1 MNYENLF
8 CVLVGGTFGFEFIM
22 SFAAYDTI
30 DTILHHKE
38 KNGFLNL
45 TLFEITLVIFCW
57 PGVLYRKI
65 FDSKK
70 PFYKK
75 TLKEIF
81 FPKRAKAEEVAKKLE
96 KDADNESKI

>member
-8 CVLVGGTFGFEFIM
+8 CILVGGTLGFEFIM
-22 SFAAYDTI
+22 SFAAYDSI

-57 PGVLYRKI
+57 HGVLYRKI

-70 PFYKK
+70 PYYKK
-75 TLKEIF
+75 TVKEIF

-96 KDADNESKI
+96 KRYK

>member
-8 CVLVGGTFGFEFIM
+8 YALGGIFAFEIII
-22 SFAAYDTI
+22 SFAVCDVI
-30 DTILHHKE
+30 NMILHYKE

-45 TLFEITLVIFCW
+45 TLFEATLVIFCW

-70 PFYKK
+70 TFYKK

-81 FPKRAKAEEVAKKLE
+81 IPKRKKKEEVEKK
-96 KDADNESKI
+96 

>member
-8 CVLVGGTFGFEFIM
+8 YALGSIFAFEIII
-22 SFAAYDTI
+22 SFAVCDVI
-30 DTILHHKE
+30 DMILHYKE

-45 TLFEITLVIFCW
+45 TLFEATLVIFCW
-57 PGVLYRKI
+57 PGVLYQKI

-81 FPKRAKAEEVAKKLE
+81 FPKRAKAEEVAEKLE
-96 KDADNESKI
+96 EDTNN

>member
-1 MNYENLF
+1 MNYKDLF
-8 CVLVGGTFGFEFIM
+8 CILGGIFNFEIIM
-22 SFAAYDTI
+22 SFAAYDAI
-30 DTILHHKE
+30 DMILNYKE

-45 TLFEITLVIFCW
+45 TLFEAAFVIFCW
-57 PGVLYRKI
+57 PVVLYLKM
-65 FDSKK
+65 FSGKK

-96 KDADNESKI
+96 KDEDN

>member
-8 CVLVGGTFGFEFIM
+8 CILVGGTFGFEFIM
-22 SFAAYDTI
+22 SFAAYDAI

-57 PGVLYRKI
+57 PGVLFLKM
-65 FDSKK
+65 FGGKK
-70 PFYKK
+70 PFYQR

-96 KDADNESKI
+96 KDADN

>member
-1 MNYENLF
+1 MNYKDLF
-8 CVLVGGTFGFEFIM
+8 CILGGIFNFEIIM
-22 SFAAYDTI
+22 SFAAYDAI
-30 DTILHHKE
+30 DMILNYKE

-45 TLFEITLVIFCW
+45 TLFEAAFVIFCW

-65 FDSKK
+65 FGGKK

-96 KDADNESKI
+96 KDADN

>member
-8 CVLVGGTFGFEFIM
+8 CILVGGTFAVEFIM
-22 SFAAYDTI
+22 SFAAYDSI
-30 DTILHHKE
+30 DTILRHKE

-65 FDSKK
+65 CDSKK

-96 KDADNESKI
+96 KRCK

>member
-8 CVLVGGTFGFEFIM
+8 CILVGGTLGFEFIM

-45 TLFEITLVIFCW
+45 TLFETAFIIFCW

-65 FDSKK
+65 FNSKK

-96 KDADNESKI
+96 KDADN

>member
-8 CVLVGGTFGFEFIM
+8 CILVGGIFGFEFIM
-22 SFAAYDTI
+22 SFAAYDAI
-30 DTILHHKE
+30 DMILNYKE

-45 TLFEITLVIFCW
+45 TLFEAILVIFCW
-57 PGVLYRKI
+57 PGALYRKI
-65 FDSKK
+65 FGGKK
-70 PFYKK
+70 PFYQR

-96 KDADNESKI
+96 EDTNN

>member
-22 SFAAYDTI
+22 SFAAYNTI
-30 DTILHHKE
+30 DTILRHKE

-45 TLFEITLVIFCW
+45 TLFEVTLVIFCW
-57 PGVLYRKI
+57 PGVLYLKM
-65 FDSKK
+65 FSGKK

-81 FPKRAKAEEVAKKLE
+81 FPKKAKAEEVAKKLE
-96 KDADNESKI
+96 KDEDN